1 MLSFFANLK
10 IALKIGVTLVLL
22 IAVGVATSVISL
34 TTLTKIENTARW
46 TAHTHAVIQELNT
59 LVSAMVNQE
68 TGLRGYLVSG
78 NESFLEPYRAGASA
92 YADAHAAAS
101 RLTADN
107 PAQQKRLADLDGQTR
122 TWRTDVAEREIAL
135 MRDAVS
141 GCETSLA
148 TATTLSAFGSASG

>member
-22 IAVGVATSVISL
+22 IAVGIATSVISL
-34 TTLTKIENTARW
+34 TTLTKIEDTARW

-92 YADAHAAAS
+92 YADAHAAAR

-107 PAQQKRLADLDGQTR
+107 PAQQKRLADLDGQAR

-135 MRDAVS
+135 MRDA
-141 GCETSLA
+141 A
-148 TATTLSAFGSASG
+148 TREAARGL